1 MHKVVYISF
10 LKTFSQYSFLEENY
24 ANLHLQQKM
33 KKQKDD

>member
-24 ANLHLQQKM
+24 ANLQQKM